1 MVHCYECGAPSAIA
15 DVHGTT
21 VPVCPEHGPRW
32 KLVRNAPVVAVL
44 AEWDGRVLLGRR
56 AHEPWLGQWNL
67 PGGFVEKGEHPFDA
81 AAREFR
87 EEVGLEVRLT
97 GLLAVS
103 LSRYE
108 PTDDWLLHHVF
119 TGEAQRRAGPRA
131 VRDERGGVVPRPRR
145 SRAASP
151 ATTRP
156 GWPSGGPGGAPV
168 PLPARSP

>member
-1 MVHCYECGAPSAIA
+1 M
-15 DVHGTT
+15 
-21 VPVCPEHGPRW
+21 CPEHGPRW

-56 AHEPWLGQWNL
+56 AHEPWVGQWNL
-67 PGGFVEKGEHPFDA
+67 PGGFVEKGEHPYDA
-81 AAREFR
+81 AVREFR

-119 TGEAQRRAGPRA
+119 TGEAHGEPGPGA
-131 VRDERGGVVPRPRR
+131 DRDERGGVVPARGDPGGPRRRPR
-145 SRAASP
+145 S
-151 ATTRP
+151 
-156 GWPSGGPGGAPV
+156 PGGRVAGRARAV

>member
-15 DVHGTT
+15 DVHGST

-44 AEWDGRVLLGRR
+44 AECDGRVLLGRR
-56 AHEPWLGQWNL
+56 AHEPWVGQWNL

-81 AAREFR
+81 AVREFR

-97 GLLAVS
+97 GLLAIS

-119 TGEAQRRAGPRA
+119 TGEAHGEPVPEPTEMSEAAWFEPEDIPHGLAGDHEARVAEWRAGRRA
-131 VRDERGGVVPRPRR
+131 
-145 SRAASP
+145 
-151 ATTRP
+151 
-156 GWPSGGPGGAPV
+156 V